1 MIFKPKALSEVEK
14 DHILEA
20 LHKGP
25 GYVVVDLFDAPPPSS
40 VLESLLR
47 VAQDVRFPSE
57 GIDNGTY
64 MHQGGTLQSE
74 SEIPDSE
81 QKRRAVPLPNF
92 LPELNSLLEFL
103 NMIPTLV
110 GPHVFNK
117 WRQVVGWNILMSLP
131 GLVPQIYHK
140 DFDLVVE
147 QSSDDVTA
155 KGNPRRR
162 DEGRRDFPLPVHQ
175 MPLSLIMSFDDNT
188 CWYTKSGCDHPP
200 YYTRVQIKAGSAL
213 IFRGDISHAGPECVT
228 NSREVRLH
236 AYFDHPSLTSRY
248 RYGPDHYKAI
258 FYTFHSR
265 QAKPKKG
272 RTAAAE

>member
-1 MIFKPKALSEVEK
+1 M
-14 DHILEA
+14 D
-20 LHKGP
+20 P
-25 GYVVVDLFDAPPPSS
+25 G
-40 VLESLLR
+40 R
-47 VAQDVRFPSE
+47 Q
-57 GIDNGTY
+57 
-64 MHQGGTLQSE
+64 HQSE
-74 SEIPDSE
+74 TRLPDSE
-81 QKRRAVPLPNF
+81 QRRRAVPLPNF

-110 GPHVFNK
+110 GPLVFNE
-117 WRQVVGWNILMSLP
+117 WRQVVGWNILMSEP
-131 GLVPQIYHK
+131 GLERQIYHK

-147 QSSDDVTA
+147 KSSDDVLPGG
-155 KGNPRRR
+155 KQRRR
-162 DEGRRDFPLPVHQ
+162 AEGRRDVPLPVHQ
-175 MPLSLIMSFDDNT
+175 IPLSMIMSFDDNT
-188 CWYTKSGCDHPP
+188 CWYTNSGCDHPP

-248 RYGPDHYKAI
+248 RYGLDHYKAI

-265 QAKPKKG
+265 QPKPKKG